1 MTIKEEVMR
10 SITKAGILCG
20 LILLAAVLA
29 APAAEACSVFRVTAK
44 DGTILSGRTMEFGVD
59 MKYGIV
65 AVPRGREFVSPAPA
79 AKTGLAWKTLYG
91 YVASNVF
98 GIESA
103 VTDGMNEAGLTFSA
117 LWYESDT
124 RYQSVG
130 PREQGA
136 ALAHMMVGSWILGNF
151 ATVGEA
157 ATALRKVRVFGLVV
171 PQMGMAP
178 PGHFIL
184 YDARGG
190 CIVVEYDAGELRI
203 HENPL
208 GVMTNAP
215 NFPWMMTNL
224 RNYAGM
230 SNEQHKAETYAGVEI
245 RPTGHGSGM
254 FGLPGDITPPSRFVR
269 LAVTTHF
276 ADPPEDAAQALNLT
290 QHIVS
295 SLQIVKGMAVDRAPD
310 GHVAASETTQW
321 ATFRDITN
329 RVYYF
334 RTYDNYTL
342 RKIDL
347 KRLDFKGGKTRTIPM
362 YGDAEVVTDIT
373 GRLK

>member
-1 MTIKEEVMR
+1 MQGIK
-10 SITKAGILCG
+10 KAGILCG

-29 APAAEACSVFRVTAK
+29 APVAEACSVFRVTAT

-59 MKYGIV
+59 MKYGLV
-65 AVPRGREFVSPAPA
+65 AVPRGREFVSPAPG
-79 AKTGLAWKTLYG
+79 AKTGLAWKTTYG

-117 LWYESDT
+117 LWYESNT
-124 RYQSVG
+124 RYQNVG
-130 PREQGA
+130 PGEEQA

-151 ATVGEA
+151 STVGEVA
-157 ATALRKVRVFGLVV
+157 RALGKVRVFGLVV

-184 YDARGG
+184 YDAQGG
-190 CIVVEYDAGELRI
+190 CIVVEYDQGELRI

-215 NFPWMMTNL
+215 NFSWMMTNL

-230 SNEQHKAETYAGVEI
+230 SNEQRKTQTYAGVEI

-269 LAVTTHF
+269 LAVTTRF
-276 ADPPEDAAQALNLT
+276 ADPPENAAQALNLA

-295 SLQIVKGMAVDRAPD
+295 SLDIVKGMAVDRAPD

-329 RVYYF
+329 RVFYF
-334 RTYDNYTL
+334 RTYDNSNL